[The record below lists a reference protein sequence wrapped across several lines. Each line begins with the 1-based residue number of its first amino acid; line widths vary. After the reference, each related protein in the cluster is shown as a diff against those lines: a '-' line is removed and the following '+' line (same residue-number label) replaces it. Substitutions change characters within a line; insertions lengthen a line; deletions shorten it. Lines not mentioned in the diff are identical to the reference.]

1 MIASSYRVSQSAHQ
15 KSQKQLEMAGRPRKA
30 EPEVALA
37 AVMNAF
43 WAKGYEATSM
53 SDLTEATGLHK
64 ASLYQTF
71 GDKHQLFVSA
81 LKLYFSKTAKA
92 QKDSRNGEEN
102 PIKAIEKSVNTTI
115 DQCAEGKGCLA
126 VNSLIEVAPFDAEID
141 RILKQFRQRLDKHL
155 ANLVDEAKDKKLVA
169 NSVDTKEAVRLI
181 SVFLHG
187 LTANMAA
194 GMSANKARNLLHDQL
209 DLVLAPRKKFRRL

>member
-1 MIASSYRVSQSAHQ
+1 
-15 KSQKQLEMAGRPRKA
+15 MAGRPRKA

-37 AVMNAF
+37 AAMNAF
-43 WAKGYEATSM
+43 WTKGYEATSM

-81 LKLYFSKTAKA
+81 LKLYFTKTAKA

-102 PIKAIEKSVNTTI
+102 PIKAIKASVDSTI
-115 DQCAEGKGCLA
+115 DQCAQGKGCLA
-126 VNSLIEVAPFDAEID
+126 VNSLIEVAPFDSEID

-155 ANLVDEAKDKKLVA
+155 ASLVDEAKKKKLVA
-169 NSVDTKEAVRLI
+169 KSIDTKEAVRLI

-187 LTANMAA
+187 LSANMAS
-194 GMSANKARNLLHDQL
+194 GMSAKKARGLLHDQL
-209 DLVLAPRKKFRRL
+209 DLVLAPRK

>member
-1 MIASSYRVSQSAHQ
+1 
-15 KSQKQLEMAGRPRKA
+15 MAGRPRKA

-37 AVMNAF
+37 AAMNAF
-43 WAKGYEATSM
+43 WTKGYEATSM

-64 ASLYQTF
+64 ASLYKTF

-81 LKLYFSKTAKA
+81 LKLYFNKTAKA

-102 PIKAIEKSVNTTI
+102 PIKAIKASVDSTI

-126 VNSLIEVAPFDAEID
+126 VNSLIEIAPFDAEID

-155 ANLVDEAKDKKLVA
+155 ASLVDEAKKKKLVA
-169 NSVDTKEAVRLI
+169 KSIVTREAVGLI

-187 LTANMAA
+187 LSANMAS
-194 GMSANKARNLLHDQL
+194 GMSAKKARGLLHDQL
-209 DLVLAPRKKFRRL
+209 DLVLAPRK

>member
-1 MIASSYRVSQSAHQ
+1 
-15 KSQKQLEMAGRPRKA
+15 MAGRPRKA

-37 AVMNAF
+37 AAMNAF
-43 WAKGYEATSM
+43 WTKGYEATSM

-64 ASLYQTF
+64 ASLYKTF

-81 LKLYFSKTAKA
+81 LKLYFNKTAKA

-102 PIKAIEKSVNTTI
+102 PIKAIKASVDSTI

-126 VNSLIEVAPFDAEID
+126 VNSLIEIAPFDAEID

-155 ANLVDEAKDKKLVA
+155 ASLVDEAKKKKLVA
-169 NSVDTKEAVRLI
+169 KSIDTREAVGLI

-187 LTANMAA
+187 LSANMAS
-194 GMSANKARNLLHDQL
+194 GMSAKKARGLLHDQL
-209 DLVLAPRKKFRRL
+209 DLVLAPRK

>member
-1 MIASSYRVSQSAHQ
+1 
-15 KSQKQLEMAGRPRKA
+15 MAGRPRKA

-37 AVMNAF
+37 AAMNAF
-43 WAKGYEATSM
+43 WSKGYEATSM

-81 LKLYFSKTAKA
+81 LKLYFTKTAKA

-102 PIKAIEKSVNTTI
+102 PIKAIKASVDSTI
-115 DQCAEGKGCLA
+115 DQCAQGKGCLA

-155 ANLVDEAKDKKLVA
+155 ASLVDEAKNKKLVA
-169 NSVDTKEAVRLI
+169 KSIDTKEAVRLI

-187 LTANMAA
+187 LSANMAS
-194 GMSANKARNLLHDQL
+194 GMSANKARGLLHDQL
-209 DLVLAPRKKFRRL
+209 DLVLAPRKKLQR

>member
-1 MIASSYRVSQSAHQ
+1 
-15 KSQKQLEMAGRPRKA
+15 MAGRPRKA
-30 EPEVALA
+30 EPEVALTA
-37 AVMNAF
+37 AMNAF
-43 WAKGYEATSM
+43 WTKGYEATSM

-64 ASLYQTF
+64 ASLYKTF

-81 LKLYFSKTAKA
+81 LKLYFTKTAKA

-102 PIKAIEKSVNTTI
+102 PIKAIKASVDSTI
-115 DQCAEGKGCLA
+115 DQCAQGKGCLA

-155 ANLVDEAKDKKLVA
+155 ASLVDEAKKKKLVA
-169 NSVDTKEAVRLI
+169 KSIDTKEAVRLI

-187 LTANMAA
+187 LSANMAS
-194 GMSANKARNLLHDQL
+194 GMSANKARGLLHDQL
-209 DLVLAPRKKFRRL
+209 DLVLAPRKKLQR

>member
-1 MIASSYRVSQSAHQ
+1 
-15 KSQKQLEMAGRPRKA
+15 MAGRPRKT

-37 AVMNAF
+37 AAMNAF

-81 LKLYFSKTAKA
+81 LKLYFNITAKA
-92 QKDSRNGEEN
+92 QKDSRNGEED
-102 PIKAIEKSVNTTI
+102 PIKAIKKSVDTTI
-115 DQCAEGKGCLA
+115 DQCAGGKGCLA
-126 VNSLIEVAPFDAEID
+126 VNSLIEVAPFDDEID

-155 ANLVDEAKDKKLVA
+155 ARLVEEAKEKKLVGK
-169 NSVDTKEAVRLI
+169 SVDTKEAVRLI

-187 LTANMAA
+187 LSANMAA
-194 GMSANKARNLLHDQL
+194 GMSANKARTLLHDQL
-209 DLVLAPRKKFRRL
+209 DLVLAPRNKFRRS

>member
-1 MIASSYRVSQSAHQ
+1 
-15 KSQKQLEMAGRPRKA
+15 MAGRPRKA

-37 AVMNAF
+37 AAMNAF
-43 WAKGYEATSM
+43 WTKGYEATSM

-81 LKLYFSKTAKA
+81 LKLYFTKTAKA

-102 PIKAIEKSVNTTI
+102 PIKAIKASVDSTI
-115 DQCAEGKGCLA
+115 DQCAQGKGCLA

-155 ANLVDEAKDKKLVA
+155 ASLVDEAKKKKLVA
-169 NSVDTKEAVRLI
+169 KSIDTKEAVRLI

-187 LTANMAA
+187 LSANMAS
-194 GMSANKARNLLHDQL
+194 GMSANKARGLLYDQL
-209 DLVLAPRKKFRRL
+209 DLVLAPRKKLQR

>member
-1 MIASSYRVSQSAHQ
+1 
-15 KSQKQLEMAGRPRKA
+15 MAGRPRKA
-30 EPEVALA
+30 EPEVALTA
-37 AVMNAF
+37 AMNAF
-43 WAKGYEATSM
+43 WTKGYEATSM

-81 LKLYFSKTAKA
+81 LKLYFTKTAKA

-102 PIKAIEKSVNTTI
+102 PIKAIKASVDSTI
-115 DQCAEGKGCLA
+115 DQCAQGKGCLA

-155 ANLVDEAKDKKLVA
+155 ASLVDEAKKKKLVA
-169 NSVDTKEAVRLI
+169 KSIDTKEAVRLI

-187 LTANMAA
+187 LSANMAS
-194 GMSANKARNLLHDQL
+194 GMSANKARGLLYDQL
-209 DLVLAPRKKFRRL
+209 DLVLAPRKKLQR

>member
-1 MIASSYRVSQSAHQ
+1 
-15 KSQKQLEMAGRPRKA
+15 MAGRPRKA

-37 AVMNAF
+37 AAMNAF
-43 WAKGYEATSM
+43 WTKGYEAPSM

-81 LKLYFSKTAKA
+81 LKLYFTKTAKA
-92 QKDSRNGEEN
+92 QKDRRNGEEN
-102 PIKAIEKSVNTTI
+102 PIKAIKASVDSTI
-115 DQCAEGKGCLA
+115 DQCAQGKGCLA
-126 VNSLIEVAPFDAEID
+126 VNSLIEVAPFDSEID

-155 ANLVDEAKDKKLVA
+155 ASLVDEAKKKKLVA
-169 NSVDTKEAVRLI
+169 KSIDTKEAVRLI

-187 LTANMAA
+187 LSANMAS
-194 GMSANKARNLLHDQL
+194 GMSANKARGLLHDQL
-209 DLVLAPRKKFRRL
+209 DLVLAPRKKLQR

>member
-1 MIASSYRVSQSAHQ
+1 
-15 KSQKQLEMAGRPRKA
+15 MAGRPRKA

-37 AVMNAF
+37 AAMNAF
-43 WAKGYEATSM
+43 WTKGYEATSM

-81 LKLYFSKTAKA
+81 LKLYFTKTAKA

-102 PIKAIEKSVNTTI
+102 PIKAIKASVDSTI
-115 DQCAEGKGCLA
+115 DQCAQGKGCLA
-126 VNSLIEVAPFDAEID
+126 VNSLIEVAPFDSEID

-155 ANLVDEAKDKKLVA
+155 ASLVDEAKKKKLVA
-169 NSVDTKEAVRLI
+169 KSIDTKEAVRLI

-187 LTANMAA
+187 LSANMAS
-194 GMSANKARNLLHDQL
+194 GMSANKARGLLHDQL
-209 DLVLAPRKKFRRL
+209 DLVLVPRKKLRR

>member
-1 MIASSYRVSQSAHQ
+1 
-15 KSQKQLEMAGRPRKA
+15 MAGRPRKA

-37 AVMNAF
+37 AAMNAF
-43 WAKGYEATSM
+43 WTKGYEATSM

-64 ASLYQTF
+64 ASLYKTF

-81 LKLYFSKTAKA
+81 LKLYFNKTAKA

-102 PIKAIEKSVNTTI
+102 PIKAIKASVDSTI

-126 VNSLIEVAPFDAEID
+126 VNSLIEIAPFDAEID

-155 ANLVDEAKDKKLVA
+155 ASLVDEAKKKKLVA
-169 NSVDTKEAVRLI
+169 KSIDTKEAVRLI

-187 LTANMAA
+187 LSANMAS
-194 GMSANKARNLLHDQL
+194 GMSANKARGLLHDQL
-209 DLVLAPRKKFRRL
+209 DLVLAPRKKLQR

>member
-1 MIASSYRVSQSAHQ
+1 
-15 KSQKQLEMAGRPRKA
+15 MAGRPRKA

-37 AVMNAF
+37 AAMSAF
-43 WAKGYEATSM
+43 WQKGYEATSM

-81 LKLYFSKTAKA
+81 LKLYFNKIAKA
-92 QKDSRNGEEN
+92 QKESRNGEEN
-102 PIKAIEKSVNTTI
+102 PIKAIKASVDSTI

-155 ANLVDEAKDKKLVA
+155 ASLVDEAKNKKLVA
-169 NSVDTKEAVRLI
+169 KSIDTKESVRLI

-187 LTANMAA
+187 LSANMAS
-194 GMSANKARNLLHDQL
+194 GMSANKARGLLHDQL
-209 DLVLAPRKKFRRL
+209 DLVLAPGKKLHR

>member
-1 MIASSYRVSQSAHQ
+1 
-15 KSQKQLEMAGRPRKA
+15 MAGRPRKA
-30 EPEVALA
+30 EPEVALTA
-37 AVMNAF
+37 AMNAF
-43 WAKGYEATSM
+43 WTKGYEATSM

-81 LKLYFSKTAKA
+81 LKLYFTKTAKA

-102 PIKAIEKSVNTTI
+102 PIKAIKASVDSTI
-115 DQCAEGKGCLA
+115 DQCAQGKGCLA

-155 ANLVDEAKDKKLVA
+155 ASLVDEAKKKKLVGK
-169 NSVDTKEAVRLI
+169 SIDTKEAVRLI

-187 LTANMAA
+187 LSANMAS
-194 GMSANKARNLLHDQL
+194 GMSANKARGLLHDQL
-209 DLVLAPRKKFRRL
+209 DLVLAPRKKLQR

>member
-1 MIASSYRVSQSAHQ
+1 
-15 KSQKQLEMAGRPRKA
+15 MAGRPRKA

-37 AVMNAF
+37 AAMNAF
-43 WAKGYEATSM
+43 WTKGYEATSM
-53 SDLTEATGLHK
+53 SDLTKATGLHK

-81 LKLYFSKTAKA
+81 LKLYFTKTAKA

-102 PIKAIEKSVNTTI
+102 PIKAIKASVDSTI
-115 DQCAEGKGCLA
+115 DQCAQGKGCLA
-126 VNSLIEVAPFDAEID
+126 VNSLIEVAPFDSEID

-155 ANLVDEAKDKKLVA
+155 ASLVDEAKKKKLVA
-169 NSVDTKEAVRLI
+169 KSIDTKEAVRLI

-187 LTANMAA
+187 LSANMAS
-194 GMSANKARNLLHDQL
+194 GMSANKARGLLHDQL
-209 DLVLAPRKKFRRL
+209 DLVLAPRKKLQR

>member
-1 MIASSYRVSQSAHQ
+1 
-15 KSQKQLEMAGRPRKA
+15 MAGRPRKA

-37 AVMNAF
+37 AAMSAF
-43 WAKGYEATSM
+43 WKKGYEATSM

-64 ASLYQTF
+64 ASLYQIF

-81 LKLYFSKTAKA
+81 LKLYFNKIAKA
-92 QKDSRNGEEN
+92 QKDSRNGEED
-102 PIKAIEKSVNTTI
+102 PIKAIKASVNSTI

-141 RILKQFRQRLDKHL
+141 RILKQFRQRLDNHL
-155 ANLVDEAKDKKLVA
+155 AKLVDEAKNKKLVA
-169 NSVDTKEAVRLI
+169 ESIDTKEAVRLI

-187 LTANMAA
+187 LSANMAS
-194 GMSANKARNLLHDQL
+194 GMSANKARGLLHDQL
-209 DLVLAPRKKFRRL
+209 DLVLAPRKKLRR

>member
-1 MIASSYRVSQSAHQ
+1 
-15 KSQKQLEMAGRPRKA
+15 MAGRPRKA

-37 AVMNAF
+37 AAMKAF
-43 WAKGYEATSM
+43 WTKGYEATSM

-81 LKLYFSKTAKA
+81 LKLYFTKTAKA

-102 PIKAIEKSVNTTI
+102 PIKAIKASVDSTI
-115 DQCAEGKGCLA
+115 DQCAQGKGCLA

-155 ANLVDEAKDKKLVA
+155 ASLVDEAKKKKLVA
-169 NSVDTKEAVRLI
+169 KSIDTKEAVRLI

-187 LTANMAA
+187 LSANMAS
-194 GMSANKARNLLHDQL
+194 GMSANKARGLLHDQL
-209 DLVLAPRKKFRRL
+209 DLVLAPRKKLQR

>member
-1 MIASSYRVSQSAHQ
+1 
-15 KSQKQLEMAGRPRKA
+15 MAGRPRKA

-37 AVMNAF
+37 AAMNAF
-43 WAKGYEATSM
+43 WTKGYEATSM

-81 LKLYFSKTAKA
+81 LKLYFTKTAKA

-102 PIKAIEKSVNTTI
+102 PIKAIKASVDSTI
-115 DQCAEGKGCLA
+115 DQCAQGKGCLA
-126 VNSLIEVAPFDAEID
+126 VNSLIEVAPFDSEID
-141 RILKQFRQRLDKHL
+141 RILKQFRQRLDTHL
-155 ANLVDEAKDKKLVA
+155 ASLVDEAKKKKLVA
-169 NSVDTKEAVRLI
+169 KSIDTKEAVRLI

-187 LTANMAA
+187 LSANMAS
-194 GMSANKARNLLHDQL
+194 GMSANKARGLLHDQL
-209 DLVLAPRKKFRRL
+209 DLVLAPRKKLQR

>member
-1 MIASSYRVSQSAHQ
+1 
-15 KSQKQLEMAGRPRKA
+15 MAGRPRKA

-37 AVMNAF
+37 AAMNAF
-43 WAKGYEATSM
+43 WTKGYEATSM

-81 LKLYFSKTAKA
+81 LKLYFNKTAKA

-102 PIKAIEKSVNTTI
+102 PIKAIKASVDSTI
-115 DQCAEGKGCLA
+115 DQCAQGKGCLA
-126 VNSLIEVAPFDAEID
+126 VNSLIEVAPFDSEID

-155 ANLVDEAKDKKLVA
+155 ASLVDEAKKKKLVA
-169 NSVDTKEAVRLI
+169 KSIDTKEAVRLI

-187 LTANMAA
+187 LSANMAS
-194 GMSANKARNLLHDQL
+194 GMSANKARGLLHDQL
-209 DLVLAPRKKFRRL
+209 DLVLAPRKKLQR

>member
-1 MIASSYRVSQSAHQ
+1 
-15 KSQKQLEMAGRPRKA
+15 MAGRPRKA

-37 AVMNAF
+37 AAMSAF
-43 WAKGYEATSM
+43 WKKGYEATSM

-81 LKLYFSKTAKA
+81 LKLYFNKIAKA
-92 QKDSRNGEEN
+92 QKDSRNGEED
-102 PIKAIEKSVNTTI
+102 PIKAIKASVNSTI

-141 RILKQFRQRLDKHL
+141 RILKQFRQRLDNHL
-155 ANLVDEAKDKKLVA
+155 AKLVDEAKNKKLVA
-169 NSVDTKEAVRLI
+169 ESIDTKESVRLI

-187 LTANMAA
+187 LSANMAS
-194 GMSANKARNLLHDQL
+194 GMSANKARGLLHDQL
-209 DLVLAPRKKFRRL
+209 DLVLAPRKKLRR

>member
-1 MIASSYRVSQSAHQ
+1 
-15 KSQKQLEMAGRPRKA
+15 MAGRPRKA
-30 EPEVALA
+30 EPEVALTA
-37 AVMNAF
+37 AMNAF
-43 WAKGYEATSM
+43 WTKGYEATSM

-81 LKLYFSKTAKA
+81 LKLYFTKTAKA

-102 PIKAIEKSVNTTI
+102 PIKAIKASVDSTI
-115 DQCAEGKGCLA
+115 DQCAQGKGCLA

-155 ANLVDEAKDKKLVA
+155 ASLVDEAITKKLVA
-169 NSVDTKEAVRLI
+169 KSIDTKEAVRLI

-187 LTANMAA
+187 LSANMAS
-194 GMSANKARNLLHDQL
+194 GMSANKARGLLHDQL
-209 DLVLAPRKKFRRL
+209 DLVLAPRKKLQR

>member
-1 MIASSYRVSQSAHQ
+1 
-15 KSQKQLEMAGRPRKA
+15 MAGRPRKA
-30 EPEVALA
+30 EPEVALVA
-37 AVMNAF
+37 AMNAF
-43 WAKGYEATSM
+43 WTKGYEATSM

-81 LKLYFSKTAKA
+81 LKLYFTKTAKA

-102 PIKAIEKSVNTTI
+102 PIKAIKASVDSTI
-115 DQCAEGKGCLA
+115 DQCAQGKGCLA

-155 ANLVDEAKDKKLVA
+155 ASLVDEAKKKKLVA
-169 NSVDTKEAVRLI
+169 KSIDTKEAVRLI

-187 LTANMAA
+187 LSANMAS
-194 GMSANKARNLLHDQL
+194 GMSANKARGLLHDQL
-209 DLVLAPRKKFRRL
+209 DLVLAPRKKLQR

>member
-1 MIASSYRVSQSAHQ
+1 
-15 KSQKQLEMAGRPRKA
+15 MAGRPRKA
-30 EPEVALA
+30 EPEVALTA
-37 AVMNAF
+37 AMNAF
-43 WAKGYEATSM
+43 WTKGYEATSM

-81 LKLYFSKTAKA
+81 LKLYFTKTAKA

-102 PIKAIEKSVNTTI
+102 PIKAIKASVDSTI
-115 DQCAEGKGCLA
+115 DQCAQGKGCLA

-155 ANLVDEAKDKKLVA
+155 ASLVDEAKKKKLVA
-169 NSVDTKEAVRLI
+169 KSIDTKEAVRLI

-187 LTANMAA
+187 LSANMAS
-194 GMSANKARNLLHDQL
+194 GMSANKARGLLHDQL
-209 DLVLAPRKKFRRL
+209 DLVLAPRKTLQR

>member
-1 MIASSYRVSQSAHQ
+1 
-15 KSQKQLEMAGRPRKA
+15 MAGRPRKA

-37 AVMNAF
+37 AAMSAF
-43 WAKGYEATSM
+43 WKKGYEATSM

-81 LKLYFSKTAKA
+81 LKLYFNKIAKA
-92 QKDSRNGEEN
+92 QKDSRNGEED
-102 PIKAIEKSVNTTI
+102 PIKAIKASVDSTI

-141 RILKQFRQRLDKHL
+141 RILKQFRQHLDNHL
-155 ANLVDEAKDKKLVA
+155 ANLVDEAKKKKLVA
-169 NSVDTKEAVRLI
+169 ESIDTKESVRLI

-187 LTANMAA
+187 LSANMAS
-194 GMSANKARNLLHDQL
+194 GMSANKARGLLHDQL
-209 DLVLAPRKKFRRL
+209 DLVLAPRKKLRR

>member
-1 MIASSYRVSQSAHQ
+1 
-15 KSQKQLEMAGRPRKA
+15 MAGRPRKA

-37 AVMNAF
+37 AAMSAF
-43 WAKGYEATSM
+43 WKKGYEATSM

-81 LKLYFSKTAKA
+81 LKLYFNKIAKA
-92 QKDSRNGEEN
+92 QKDSRNGEED
-102 PIKAIEKSVNTTI
+102 PIKAIKASVDSTI

-141 RILKQFRQRLDKHL
+141 RILKQFRQRLDNHL
-155 ANLVDEAKDKKLVA
+155 ANLVDEAKNKKLVA
-169 NSVDTKEAVRLI
+169 ESIDTKESVRLI

-187 LTANMAA
+187 LSANMAS
-194 GMSANKARNLLHDQL
+194 GMSANKARGLLHYQL
-209 DLVLAPRKKFRRL
+209 DLVLAPRKKLRR

>member
-1 MIASSYRVSQSAHQ
+1 
-15 KSQKQLEMAGRPRKA
+15 MAGRPRKA

-37 AVMNAF
+37 AAMNAF
-43 WAKGYEATSM
+43 WTKGYEATSM

-81 LKLYFSKTAKA
+81 LKLYFNKTAKA

-102 PIKAIEKSVNTTI
+102 PIKAIKASVDSTI

-126 VNSLIEVAPFDAEID
+126 VNSLIEIAPFDAEID

-155 ANLVDEAKDKKLVA
+155 ASLVDEAKKKKLVA
-169 NSVDTKEAVRLI
+169 KSIDTKEAVRLI

-187 LTANMAA
+187 LSANMAS
-194 GMSANKARNLLHDQL
+194 GMSANKARGLLHDQL
-209 DLVLAPRKKFRRL
+209 DLVLAPRKKLQR

>member
-1 MIASSYRVSQSAHQ
+1 
-15 KSQKQLEMAGRPRKA
+15 MAGRPRKA
-30 EPEVALA
+30 EPEVALVA
-37 AVMNAF
+37 AMNAF
-43 WAKGYEATSM
+43 WTKGYEATSM

-81 LKLYFSKTAKA
+81 LKLYFNKTAKA

-102 PIKAIEKSVNTTI
+102 PIKAIKASVDSTI
-115 DQCAEGKGCLA
+115 DQCAQGKGCLA

-155 ANLVDEAKDKKLVA
+155 ASLVDEAKKKKLVA
-169 NSVDTKEAVRLI
+169 KSIDTKEAVRLI

-187 LTANMAA
+187 LSANMAS
-194 GMSANKARNLLHDQL
+194 GMSANKARGLLHDQL
-209 DLVLAPRKKFRRL
+209 DLVLAPRKKLQR